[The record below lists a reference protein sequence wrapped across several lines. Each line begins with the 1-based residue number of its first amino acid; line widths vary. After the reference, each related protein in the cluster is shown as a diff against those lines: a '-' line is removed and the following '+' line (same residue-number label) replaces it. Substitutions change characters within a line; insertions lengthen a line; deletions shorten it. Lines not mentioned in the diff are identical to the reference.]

1 MGKSKHII
9 ILGSAYPLRGG
20 GLATFNERLARQYQQ
35 DGHRVTI
42 FTFSLQY
49 PSFLFPGTTQYSQEA
64 PPSDLDIRVAIHS
77 VNPINWIRVGLHLK
91 RLKPDLIIVRYW
103 IPFMAPCLSTICRL
117 AKKNHHSRVICI
129 ADNIVPHEH
138 RPGDRL
144 LTKWF
149 LPVPDAFVT
158 MSDQVTRDLH
168 SFNTGKPHLQLPH
181 PLYDNF
187 GPAIPKDQAR
197 AALGID
203 NKEKI
208 LLFFGFIRAYKG
220 LDLLLDAMALP
231 HIQQLGIRLII
242 AGEFY
247 QDKQPYLDQIEGN
260 GLKDSILL
268 YDSFIADS
276 EVAVFCC
283 AADFIVQPYRQA
295 TQSGV
300 TPLAYHFRVPMIVT
314 RVGGLP
320 DMVVDGQTG
329 LIADPDVDS
338 IALKIKEAFEYTPSH
353 YLPAIDNFRKKLS
366 WDTFSEQILKLHDA
380 L

>member
-1 MGKSKHII
+1 MRDSKHII

-49 PSFLFPGTTQYSQEA
+49 PSFLFPGTTQYSQETA
-64 PPSDLDIRVAIHS
+64 PSDLDIRVAIHS
-77 VNPINWIRVGLHLK
+77 MNPFNWIRIGLHLK

-117 AKKNHHSRVICI
+117 AKKNHYTRVVCI
-129 ADNIVPHEH
+129 ADNIIPHEH
-138 RPGDRL
+138 RLGDRM
-144 LTKWF
+144 LTNWF
-149 LPVPDAFVT
+149 LPVPDAFIT
-158 MSDQVTRDLH
+158 MSDQVTRDLG
-168 SFNTGKPHLQLPH
+168 SFQTGKPYRQLSH

-187 GPAIPKDQAR
+187 GPAIPKIQAR
-197 AALGID
+197 KQLGLD
-203 NKEKI
+203 TDEKI

-220 LDLLLDAMALP
+220 LDLLLEAMAYP
-231 HIQQLGIRLII
+231 VIRNMRIRLVI

-247 QDKQPYLDQIEGN
+247 QNKQPYLDQIERN
-260 GLKDSILL
+260 GLKDVVTLL
-268 YDSFIADS
+268 DSFISDNQ
-276 EVAVFCC
+276 VGMFCC
-283 AADFIVQPYRQA
+283 AADFIIQPYRQA

-329 LIADPDVDS
+329 LIAEPEIKS
-338 IALKIKEAFEYTPSH
+338 IAMKIQEAFEHTPEH
-353 YLPAIDNFRKKLS
+353 YLPALDVFRNQLS
-366 WDTFSEQILKLHDA
+366 WGTFAEQLLQLHDA
-380 L
+380 V